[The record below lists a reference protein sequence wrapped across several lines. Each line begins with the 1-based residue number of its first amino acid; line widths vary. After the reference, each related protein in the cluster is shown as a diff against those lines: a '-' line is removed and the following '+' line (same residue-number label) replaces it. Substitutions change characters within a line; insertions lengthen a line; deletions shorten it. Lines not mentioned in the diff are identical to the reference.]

1 MKVTVKKVGNEIYVS
16 CTPNRK
22 KPITRKPKN
31 PSNERTSQSIST
43 AKRAMHEIALCNDW
57 DYAVTLEFSPKVVKR
72 MGNSDAIIK
81 TILQWFRNL
90 KKRDCRYENL
100 EWLLVPEPY
109 TDHRKKLHLH
119 GFLRGLPETVLSSWS
134 QIKGRKPASIRAKI
148 KAGKTVFCWLE
159 YQKKY
164 GFCLIE
170 GVGSPEAKGV
180 FEHYI
185 KKSLVDACSYRGSGQ
200 HLYFC
205 SRGLRRAE
213 VVATGYI
220 SATAEKCIKAN
231 AEKSYSHRTAP
242 GEPIY
247 GHTYIL
253 DDNAAQ
259 AQKIKQTIIGEA

>member
-1 MKVTVKKVGNEIYVS
+1 MKVTVKKVGDEIAVS

-81 TILQWFRNL
+81 TILQWFRNI
-90 KKRDCRYENL
+90 KKRDCRYKNL

-109 TDHRKKLHLH
+109 TDRRKKLHLH
-119 GFLRGLPETVLSSWS
+119 GFLRGLPETVLSAWS

-148 KAGKTVFCWLE
+148 KAGKAVFCWAK
-159 YQKKY
+159 YRKKY
-164 GFCLIE
+164 GFCLLE
-170 GVGSPEAKGV
+170 GVDSAESKGK

-205 SRGLRRAE
+205 SRGLHRAE
-213 VVATGYI
+213 VVAQGNI
-220 SATAEKCIKAN
+220 SAVAAEYVKDH
-231 AEKSYSHRTAP
+231 AEKSYAHRIEA
-242 GEPIY
+242 GQPIY
-247 GHTYIL
+247 GYTYIL
-253 DDNAAQ
+253 NDNAAQ
-259 AQKIKQTIIGEA
+259 VQKIKKMIIAEE